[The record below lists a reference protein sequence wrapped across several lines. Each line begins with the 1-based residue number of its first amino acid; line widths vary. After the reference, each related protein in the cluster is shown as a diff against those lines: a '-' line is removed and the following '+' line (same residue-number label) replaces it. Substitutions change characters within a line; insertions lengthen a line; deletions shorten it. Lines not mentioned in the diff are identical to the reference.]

1 MEHVINLIG
10 HKQLFENIVSAENC
24 TLTDADGNRYLDLE
38 SGVWCASIGHSNSSV
53 TKTINEYANKIM
65 HSGYCYNSSQVEL
78 TAEKILALTN
88 QKDGKCV
95 FLCSGSEVV
104 DLGIS
109 IAKHAIRKPILLTM
123 SDSYLSAFGNFTN
136 NTTQNWYKFNWLDNE
151 KIENIP
157 FTQISAFIFE
167 PGSSS
172 GLVRFPPQKVIQE
185 IVKRIKSNGGIIIAN
200 EVTTGIGRTGKW
212 FGYNHYDIQPDIV
225 AIGKGLGNGYPV
237 SCLCL
242 SKEIVNSINLDN
254 FHYSQSHQNDP
265 MGAAIA
271 YTVLTTIER
280 ENLIQRALTQGEIIV
295 DRLLTLKRKYGIIKE
310 IRCRGLMIAMEF
322 DGNFNESIA
331 AIINDK
337 LLEKRIILVKRPDYN
352 ILRLDPSLTITDNDI
367 EYFIDSLENI
377 LKKQK
382 IFA

>member
-24 TLTDADGNRYLDLE
+24 TLTDADGNKYLDLE
-38 SGVWCASIGHSNSSV
+38 SGVWCTSIGHSNSNV

-65 HSGYCYNSSQVEL
+65 HSGYCYNSSQIEL
-78 TAEKILALTN
+78 TAEKILALTD
-88 QKDGKCV
+88 QKGGKCV

-109 IAKHAIRKPILLTM
+109 IAKHIIKKPGLLTM

-136 NTTQNWYKFNWLDNE
+136 DTTQNWYKFNWLDNE
-151 KIENIP
+151 KVENIP
-157 FTQISAFIFE
+157 FTKISAFIFE

-172 GLVRFPPQKVIQE
+172 GLVRFPPKKVIQE
-185 IVKRIKSNGGIIIAN
+185 IVKRTKSNGSLIIAN

-212 FGYNHYDIQPDIV
+212 FGYNHYGIKPDIV
-225 AIGKGLGNGYPV
+225 AMGKGLGNGYPV

-242 SKEIVNSINLDN
+242 SKDVVNSIDLND

-280 ENLIQRALTQGEIIV
+280 ENLIQRALIQGEKIV
-295 DRLLTLKRKYGIIKE
+295 DRLLKLKRKYGIIKE
-310 IRCRGLMIAMEF
+310 IRYRGLMIAMEF
-322 DGNFNESIA
+322 DGDFNESIA
-331 AIINDK
+331 TIINNT
-337 LLEKRIILVKRPDYN
+337 LLEKHIIVVRRPN
-352 ILRLDPSLTITDNDI
+352 SNTIRMDPCLTITDNDI
-367 EYFIDSLENI
+367 EYFIDSLECI
-377 LKKQK
+377 LEKQK
-382 IFA
+382 PIA